1 VFKKLFSNYG
11 RSPGDISGLD
21 LSDEVTADHIAGIA
35 ELDRKAS
42 LVNPDIIIAILE
54 SRCLQVR
61 LTEFRQAHFAD
72 RSF

>member
-1 VFKKLFSNYG
+1 
-11 RSPGDISGLD
+11 
-21 LSDEVTADHIAGIA
+21 VTADHIAGIA